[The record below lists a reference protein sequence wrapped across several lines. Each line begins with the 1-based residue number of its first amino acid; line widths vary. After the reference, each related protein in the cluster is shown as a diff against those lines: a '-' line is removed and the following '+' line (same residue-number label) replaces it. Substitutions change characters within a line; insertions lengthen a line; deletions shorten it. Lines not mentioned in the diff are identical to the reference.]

1 MDGLG
6 FSADEMRSGSAAQV
20 RQLEELRE
28 QIRLK
33 NEEFFRRWRPLNAEY
48 VVGRRVEPFGS
59 VSFPPEMRALDQ
71 RVHDLERKVWRRA
84 RGLKGIRYPETAA
97 VSAAQ
102 PSSPEE

>member
-6 FSADEMRSGSAAQV
+6 FTAGEMRPGSAAQV
-20 RQLEELRE
+20 PHLEELRE

-59 VSFPPEMRALDQ
+59 VSFPPEMRALDE
-71 RVHDLERKVWRRA
+71 RVQDLERQVWRRA
-84 RGLKGIRYPETAA
+84 RGLKGIRYPHAA
-97 VSAAQ
+97 SAAP